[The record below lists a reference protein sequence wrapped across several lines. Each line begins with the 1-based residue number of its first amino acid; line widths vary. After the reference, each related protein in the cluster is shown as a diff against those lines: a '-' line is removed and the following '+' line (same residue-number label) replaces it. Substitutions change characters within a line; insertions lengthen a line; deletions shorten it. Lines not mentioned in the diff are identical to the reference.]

1 VSSAPTRTEA
11 TAAAA
16 PTAAERRTA
25 GLMLALTF
33 STGIVDATGY
43 VGLDRVF
50 TGNMTGNVVI
60 LGMALVGGDHL
71 PVVGPVIALAG
82 FALGAVGGGRALRA
96 AGSGWRVRSTAVFAV
111 VGVLLAV
118 IAALAAITGGGRSG
132 IGAQYLLTAVLG
144 LAMGGQAASA
154 RQVGVKDVTTVV
166 VTSTLTGLFADSR
179 LGGRV
184 AQPWVRRAVAVVLI
198 ALGAVVGAACVH
210 VQLWIGPALAAA
222 ITLAVASYGHR
233 AAAA

>member
-1 VSSAPTRTEA
+1 VSPAPTRAEPASGT
-11 TAAAA
+11 A
-16 PTAAERRTA
+16 PTAVERRTA
-25 GLMLALTF
+25 VLMLALTF

-71 PVVGPVIALAG
+71 PVVGPLIALAG

-96 AGSGWRVRSTAVFAV
+96 AGSGWRARSTAVFGV
-111 VGVLLAV
+111 VGLLLAA
-118 IAALAAITGGGRSG
+118 IAALAAITAGGGSG
-132 IGAQYLLTAVLG
+132 PGAQYAITALLG

-154 RQVGVKDVTTVV
+154 RQIGVKDVTTVV
-166 VTSTLTGLFADSR
+166 VTSTLTGLFADSP

-184 AQPWVRRAVAVVLI
+184 AQPWVRRAVAVALI

-210 VQLWIGPALAAA
+210 LQLWTGPALAAA

-233 AAAA
+233 AAAV